1 MSDVRPGSTPNPPP
15 SSGSPFGKFQTV
27 SLLAVVLLALVIAVP
42 YLTGSVGGPASPA
55 GGGADNVHDGGGG
68 GNPGGG
74 GGGDDDGDGGG
85 GGGDAGGGD
94 PRPTPTPQDQDSEPT
109 ASDAAYSDCISQ
121 STQPAACDVLLGP
134 DGESLADGYLLCRE
148 HGRPADECIT
158 APG

>member
-1 MSDVRPGSTPNPPP
+1 
-15 SSGSPFGKFQTV
+15 V

-55 GGGADNVHDGGGG
+55 GGGAGSVHDDDGGGD
-68 GNPGGG
+68 PGGG
-74 GGGDDDGDGGG
+74 GGDPGGGGGGG

-94 PRPTPTPQDQDSEPT
+94 PEATPDEQDSEPT

-121 STQPAACDVLLGP
+121 STQPAACDALLGP